1 MEKPLGEKEKLQE
14 HSILKAP
21 ELSCT
26 CNLILC
32 LLFLHYAA
40 VFNAHP
46 VPLAPPGSR
55 SLAGCG
61 ASGELV
67 LPRPSALSP
76 VTCHQC

>member
-1 MEKPLGEKEKLQE
+1 MEKPLWEKEKLQSQE

-46 VPLAPPGSR
+46 MPLAPPGS
-55 SLAGCG
+55 L
-61 ASGELV
+61 LV
-67 LPRPSALSP
+67 PAVRG
-76 VTCHQC
+76 